1 MIRINEQQCKT
12 IASKLALFSHFKE
25 KSLSPY
31 KKIKDKR
38 KLANYWFFLTAICY
52 KTGNLKGIVNGEM
65 LRGWDFLEAKARAI
79 LKEDPEFFLAE
90 NLVSISSNEIAEL
103 TLDYRDRIEQRCH
116 LLKNCAQ
123 MLLERYKGNVMNLYY
138 STKGNISGQ
147 KGVLSLL
154 SDFEA
159 YKDPLNKKSFL
170 LIMTLFKLGVWNF
183 KDEDAIK
190 LPVDNHLMRISLR
203 SGMLEI
209 EDIHLRGILCNQK
222 DIDSLLESKIR
233 SKVLRCGDLLKKH
246 SDMNIIQIDSLLWQ
260 IGRNCCLNSHP
271 PFCGNYCCL
280 SKDECSLC
288 KAFSYRCNGLC
299 PLDGACKASRDRYYS
314 KYFEPIS
321 NSHYY

>member
-12 IASKLALFSHFKE
+12 IASRLKLFAHFKDN
-25 KSLSPY
+25 SLLPY
-31 KKIKDKR
+31 KKIKDK
-38 KLANYWFFLTAICY
+38 KKVANYWFFLTAICH
-52 KTGNLKGIVNGEM
+52 KTGNLKGIINGEM
-65 LRGWDFLEAKARAI
+65 LRGWDFLEGRTRTVLI
-79 LKEDPEFFLAE
+79 EEPEFFSAE
-90 NLVSISSNEIAEL
+90 NLVSISSDEIAEL
-103 TLDYRDRIEQRCH
+103 LSDCSDRIEQRCS

-123 MLLERYKGNVMNLYY
+123 ILLKRYKGDVMKLYY
-138 STKGNISGQ
+138 STSGNISGQ
-147 KGVLSLL
+147 KGILSLL
-154 SDFEA
+154 THFEA

-170 LIMTLFKLGVWNF
+170 LIMTLSKLGVWNF

-190 LPVDNHLMRISLR
+190 LPVDNHLVKISLR

-222 DIDSLLESKIR
+222 DIDSLLELEIR

-271 PFCGNYCCL
+271 PFCGNHCCL
-280 SKDECSLC
+280 SKEGCSLC

-299 PLDGACKASRDRYYS
+299 PLDGACKASRERYYL